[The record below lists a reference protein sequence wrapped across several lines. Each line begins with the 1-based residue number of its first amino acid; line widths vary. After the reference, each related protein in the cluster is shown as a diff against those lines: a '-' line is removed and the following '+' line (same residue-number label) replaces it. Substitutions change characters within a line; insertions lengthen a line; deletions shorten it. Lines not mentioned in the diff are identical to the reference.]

1 MNASW
6 VVVSE
11 SASAS
16 ASGDTERFVRKWSDS
31 CVTGMH
37 DIKSIR
43 MFEDDVTSPGHALV
57 IQGNAVGSLGWWR
70 DVCNLKNVCL
80 LSDVTVL

>member
-1 MNASW
+1 MREMECTRWCIGRCVVLRVQVGWFVGGVNASW

-31 CVTGMH
+31 CH
-37 DIKSIR
+37 Q
-43 MFEDDVTSPGHALV
+43 HA
-57 IQGNAVGSLGWWR
+57 
-70 DVCNLKNVCL
+70 
-80 LSDVTVL
+80 